1 MNTEKLKGYWE
12 KVKGALG
19 NLSKKVKILI
29 VAVLAALVVFAVGLA
44 VFFNTRPY
52 ATLIDGASAEETAT
66 VLTWLE
72 GQGVTDFRMEGSG
85 TILVP
90 QAQATSL
97 KAKLLQE
104 QYSSSN
110 APYSGYFERVS
121 ALSTVQ
127 DRNVAKLSALTE
139 EIEATIRKFDGVR
152 DVSVN
157 IELGEDRGY
166 VLDSNNVVN
175 ASAGVILTMDGDKL
189 LSTGQANAIR
199 NYISH
204 SVAALDVDDVS
215 IQDTRGNIYDGMA
228 LEGGNT
234 AADATALALQ
244 TEQWWANQIRSQ
256 IEQQLFKMYGE
267 ENVGVTVRCNVEL
280 GEKTVNDYEVRL
292 PDFAE
297 DGSTE
302 GAGII
307 GTKFYSWQ
315 LRADDDTV
323 AGGLV
328 GTPSNSELPTYVEN
342 GETIQGLLGR
352 LGAEGSIEYDN
363 SKTQTQMIITAAT
376 LKDVTVSVSIN
387 STASGPIDLEAMTR
401 HVAVSGGIQAPL
413 ELPDG
418 VTEADYLARKVSVLS
433 TPFYQAPEQPTP
445 PSGWEALGIPVW
457 VPIAAGVGLLVFAI
471 ILTVILMLRRR
482 KRKKQQEEERAVE
495 ELLATAMPGQPMEL
509 GPDGQPLEPGV
520 EIELDEEGNPVSGA
534 DVMDLHTERSMELRQ
549 SIRDF
554 VDENME
560 VAALLIKSWL
570 KEDGDNG

>member
-1 MNTEKLKGYWE
+1 MGYWE

-29 VAVLAALVVFAVGLA
+29 GAALAALVVLAVGL
-44 VFFNTRPY
+44 VIFFNTRPY

-72 GQGVTDFRMEGSG
+72 SQGVTDFRMEGSG

-90 QAQATSL
+90 QAQASSL

-175 ASAGVILTMDGDKL
+175 ASAGVLLTMNGNKL
-189 LSTGQANAIR
+189 LTTEQANAIR

-204 SVAALDVDDVS
+204 SVAALDVDNVS
-215 IQDTRGNIYDGMA
+215 ITDTRGNIYDGTA
-228 LEGGNT
+228 LEGGAS

-244 TEQWWANQIRSQ
+244 TEQWWSNQIRSQ

-280 GEKTVNDYEVRL
+280 GDKTVNDYEVRL
-292 PDFAE
+292 PKFAE
-297 DGSTE
+297 DGETN

-307 GTKFYSWQ
+307 GNKFYSWQ
-315 LRADDDTV
+315 MLANDEVV

-328 GTPSNSELPTYVEN
+328 GTPSNSELPNYVEE
-342 GETIQGLLGR
+342 GDTVEGLLGR
-352 LGAEGSIEYDN
+352 LAAEGNIEYDN

-445 PSGWEALGIPVW
+445 PSGWEALGIPIW
-457 VPIAAGVGLLVFAI
+457 VPIAAGAGLLVFAI
-471 ILTVILMLRRR
+471 ILTVILLLRRR
-482 KRKKQQEEERAVE
+482 KRKKQEEEERAVE
-495 ELLATAMPGQPMEL
+495 ELLATAMPGQTVEL
-509 GPDGQPLEPGV
+509 GPDGQPLVPEV
-520 EIELDEEGNPVSGA
+520 ELDEEGNPVSGA